1 MNLLIT
7 GGTGFVGSALCSRLL
22 EEQHKIVVLSRN
34 PEKIKPPIKAVAN
47 LDQLSNDDIFDVVIN
62 LAGEPIANKR
72 WNDQQKKRIFG
83 SRIETTEALIEYFK
97 KSKHK
102 PKLLING
109 SAIGYYGTAR
119 TNDNIDEKSGCDDS
133 FSSQLCQKWEAAAL
147 EAESLGIRTCL
158 IRTGIVLGK
167 NGGALSKMLPPFKM
181 GLGGRIGYG
190 KQWMS
195 WIHLDDLVGIILYCI
210 NNDNL
215 KGAVNG
221 TSPNPVINEVFT
233 KTLGTALKRPT
244 IFPMPEIVIKL
255 LMGQMG
261 EELLLSGK
269 RVLPR
274 KALDAGYIF
283 KYKTLED
290 ALKNVV

>member
-47 LDQLSNDDIFDVVIN
+47 LDQLSNDNIFDVVIN

-195 WIHLDDLVGIILYCI
+195 WIHLDDLVGIILCCI

-261 EELLLSGK
+261 GELLLSGK

-290 ALKNVV
+290 ALINVV

>member
-72 WNDQQKKRIFG
+72 WNDPQKKRIFG

-109 SAIGYYGTAR
+109 SAIGYYGTAK

-210 NNDNL
+210 NNDDL

-290 ALKNVV
+290 ALINVV